1 MSFRGL
7 GALLTTEVEYT
18 DLGEYGGRRLRGRV
32 ERRIL
37 RLGAAPHSRFQF
49 TLVRARPTAVE
60 VWSPSEAD
68 TRPEAAGAFA
78 EGAFVEGAIAS
89 VPIPAPVSPF
99 ARLAQGAVLLALAA
113 WLLPRLLARLRH
125 TRH

>member
-68 TRPEAAGAFA
+68 TRPEAAGALA
-78 EGAFVEGAIAS
+78 EGAIAS

-99 ARLAQGAVLLALAA
+99 ARLAQGVVLLALAT
-113 WLLPRLLARLRH
+113 WLLPRLLARFRH
-125 TRH
+125 TRR